1 MPEID
6 PYCGTM
12 DKGALLASFDKINK
26 LNRGKDHVEEV
37 EMFSKNR

>member
-6 PYCGTM
+6 PYCGTR

-26 LNRGKDHVEEV
+26 LKRGKEHVEGV
-37 EMFSKNR
+37 ELFSKNR